1 MSIKSLA
8 QIIIILVIFLIIGS
22 VYYNYFYK
30 PIEIQENFKSNIE
43 KKVVSKKADKLNN
56 LDDKVENK
64 EVKKSDNGNQ
74 EKILNKEI
82 RKPKEDLEIKI
93 QTIKEGDVVK
103 NELEKKIEKSKEE
116 VTIKPQKDTKDDIVS
131 KKNNL
136 ESTNILTEVE
146 YLTTDNKGNKYK
158 IFAKSAKTSKENKDV
173 LELDQVRGIV
183 SSDIRSNVYIV
194 SDFAKYNSSN
204 LNSLFYQ
211 NVVINF
217 EDKQIDCDYFDL
229 DMQTNIAVA
238 YSNVI
243 VTDPKS
249 IMKAGRITIDMKT
262 KDIDIV
268 PEIKKKIEVKTN

>member
-249 IMKAGRITIDMKT
+249 IMKAGRITFDMKT

>member
-56 LDDKVENK
+56 LDKVENK

-116 VTIKPQKDTKDDIVS
+116 VTIKPQKNTKDDIVS

-158 IFAKSAKTSKENKDV
+158 IFAKSAKTSKENKDI

-249 IMKAGRITIDMKT
+249 IMKAGRITFDMKT

>member
-43 KKVVSKKADKLNN
+43 KKVISKKADKLNN

-249 IMKAGRITIDMKT
+249 IMKAGRITFDMKT

>member
-8 QIIIILVIFLIIGS
+8 QIIIILIIFIIIGS

-30 PIEIQENFKSNIE
+30 PVEIQKNFKNNIE
-43 KKVVSKKADKLNN
+43 KKVIEEKTEKLNKS
-56 LDDKVENK
+56 DKVKNNQIKKSEDNNQIKTKEKNLEK
-64 EVKKSDNGNQ
+64 EV
-74 EKILNKEI
+74 E
-82 RKPKEDLEIKI
+82 KPKEE
-93 QTIKEGDVVK
+93 V
-103 NELEKKIEKSKEE
+103 EKPKEE
-116 VTIKPQKDTKDDIVS
+116 VEKPKEEVEKPKEEVVIKTKEEPKDDTIN

-136 ESTNILTEVE
+136 ETTNVLTEVE

-158 IFAKSAKTSKENKDV
+158 IFAKSAKTSKENKDI

-183 SSDIRSNVYIV
+183 TSETRSNVYIV

-204 LNSLFYQ
+204 LSSLFYQ

-249 IMKAGRITIDMKT
+249 IMKAGRITLDMKT
-262 KDIDIV
+262 KDINIE
-268 PEIKKKIEVKTN
+268 PEVRKKIEVKTN

>member
-116 VTIKPQKDTKDDIVS
+116 VTIKPQKNTKDDIVS

-158 IFAKSAKTSKENKDV
+158 IFAKSAKTSKENKDI

-249 IMKAGRITIDMKT
+249 IMKAGRITFDMKT

>member
-8 QIIIILVIFLIIGS
+8 QIIIMLIILLIIGS

-30 PIEIQENFKSNIE
+30 PTEIQNDFKNNIE
-43 KKVVSKKADKLNN
+43 KEVINNKSDKVNN
-56 LDDKVENK
+56 LNKIENK
-64 EVKKSDNGNQ
+64 E
-74 EKILNKEI
+74 KI
-82 RKPKEDLEIKI
+82 
-93 QTIKEGDVVK
+93 
-103 NELEKKIEKSKEE
+103 LEKKIEKPKQEVVNNELEKNKEKILE
-116 VTIKPQKDTKDDIVS
+116 KEIKET
-131 KKNNL
+131 KNNEEIKDNAVNKKSNL
-136 ESTNILTEVE
+136 ETTNVLTEVE

-158 IFAKSAKTSKENKDV
+158 IFAKSAKTSNENKDI
-173 LELDQVRGIV
+173 LELDQVRGIIT
-183 SSDIRSNVYIV
+183 SDIRSNVYIV

-204 LNSLFYQ
+204 LSSLFYQ

-249 IMKAGRITIDMKT
+249 IMKAGRITLDMKT
-262 KDIDIV
+262 KDINIE
-268 PEIKKKIEVKTN
+268 PEVKKKIEVKTN